1 MSRLHHRHKTL
12 AALAAASSVALLA
25 ACGGSS
31 DTSSGEGGVD
41 EVSVRADVYFTGAV
55 LPLVA
60 GVQTGIFEDHGVTV
74 DLKEGTG
81 SATTIQTVANGSD
94 DIGYA
99 DAATMVQ
106 SVGQGMP
113 VTMVAGMVQKS
124 PLAVFAF
131 EDSGIGNPEDLVGK
145 TAGYTPGSAAER
157 LFPAYAE
164 ATGIDDSK
172 VTFRNV
178 DIPTRTQLFLGG
190 KTDFTFGLTN
200 VSKPNL
206 ELACDCEVV
215 TMTYSDAGVQ
225 TLSSGIV
232 VGEEFLEDNPETV
245 ERFLAGLEE
254 AVEFADTDTDAAVEA
269 FFAMATES
277 QLEPGQVAAQWR
289 NSSDLLHTD
298 NTADQGFG
306 CTAAEDWT
314 QTIDLMEE
322 YGDVTEGS
330 VTVADAAS
338 NDFLPGD
345 CTDSLS
351 EGEE

>member
-1 MSRLHHRHKTL
+1 MSTLQRHRKTL
-12 AALAAASSVALLA
+12 GALAAVTSVALLA

-31 DTSSGEGGVD
+31 GSSSDEGGTD
-41 EVSVRADVYFTGAV
+41 EVTVRADVYFTGAV

-60 GVQTGIFEDHGVTV
+60 GVQTGIFEEHGLTV
-74 DLKEGTG
+74 DLKEGNG

-131 EDSGIGNPEDLVGK
+131 QDSGIDKPSDLVGE

-157 LFPAYAE
+157 LFPAYAQ
-164 ATGIDDSK
+164 ATGIDETK

-178 DIPTRTQLFLGG
+178 DIPTRTQLFLGD

-206 ELACDCEVV
+206 ELACDCELV
-215 TMTYSDAGVQ
+215 TMTYADAGVQ

-232 VGEEFLEDNPETV
+232 VGNEFIQDNPETV
-245 ERFLAGLEE
+245 EEFLAALEE
-254 AVEFADTDTDAAVEA
+254 AVEFADNDTDAAVDA
-269 FFAMATES
+269 FFEMATES
-277 QLEPGQVAAQWR
+277 QLEPGQVADQWH
-289 NSSDLLHTD
+289 NSSELLHTD

-306 CTAAEDWT
+306 CIATDDWKE
-314 QTIDLMEE
+314 TIDLMEE

-330 VTVADAAS
+330 ATVSDVAS
-338 NDFLPGD
+338 NEFLPGD
-345 CTDSLS
+345 CTDTLS
-351 EGEE
+351 EGSE